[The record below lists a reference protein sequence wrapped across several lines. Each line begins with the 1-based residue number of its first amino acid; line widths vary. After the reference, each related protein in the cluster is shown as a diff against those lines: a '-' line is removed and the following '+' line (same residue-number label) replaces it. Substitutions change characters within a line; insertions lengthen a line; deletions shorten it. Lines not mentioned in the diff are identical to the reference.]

1 MIPGYVRKQAQTVAW
16 RLDWMERTYGVDR
29 LMAIHPTT
37 VESWEWPRLTRQWN
51 NLWTKRLSKH
61 YADYLLVPEYS
72 PEGRLHAH
80 VVVVAK
86 RDIRSGYDF
95 EARERA
101 KKRGA
106 KARWRTGANSSLRT
120 EMKRWNSGKYD
131 HDTGHWMG
139 SGVQLPYGFGYTRI
153 EPVKSPGGFARYMAK
168 YMTKGFAHRRPE
180 DKGRRLIRCSHRVGK
195 IKAPRIGVG
204 AALWDAKLAS
214 FLALNGL
221 PDADSLRSKVGKGW
235 AWYFKEIIWGTPLHE
250 YHDIEWDD
258 LGGKRVL
265 VFGTRVAVRDG
276 EEIPYEWN
284 GPGTVTCTQ
293 NAVVKRA
300 RLKDWEYRYE
310 QRHSE
315 NLNWE
320 SDGTRRFVPEGPQ
333 VSEWGPERNG
343 LVLRPD
349 LCRTVRSS
357 NLALKGGEPLQ
368 MSLGL
373 NDTFWPRWTKAE
385 RRKES
390 WMNRFQLRGCM
401 PTEFGPP

>member
-29 LMAIHPTT
+29 LMAVHPTT
-37 VESWEWPRLTRQWN
+37 VELWEWPRLTRQWN
-51 NLWTKRLSKH
+51 NLWTKRLSRH

-80 VVVVAK
+80 VVVVAR

-106 KARWRTGANSSLRT
+106 KARWRTGANCALRT
-120 EMKRWNSGKYD
+120 EMKRWNAGKFD

-139 SGVQLPYGFGYTRI
+139 DGVQLPYGFGYTRI

-180 DKGRRLIRCSHRVGK
+180 DKGRRLIRCSQRVAK

-204 AALWDAKLAS
+204 VALWDAKLAS
-214 FLALNGL
+214 FLALNEL

-235 AWYFKEIIWGTPLHE
+235 AWYLKEIIWGTPLHE

-258 LGGKRVL
+258 LGGKHVI
-265 VFGTRVAVRDG
+265 VFGTRVAYRDG
-276 EEIPYEWN
+276 VALPYGWD
-284 GPGTVTCTQ
+284 GSGTVTCRY
-293 NAVVKRA
+293 NSAVKRA
-300 RLKDWEYRYE
+300 RFKDWDYVYE
-310 QRHSE
+310 QHPSE
-315 NLNWE
+315 DLNWE

-333 VSEWGPERNG
+333 VSEWGPERNRLILRDDLRRAGASSLAEGTGCG
-343 LVLRPD
+343 LVQ
-349 LCRTVRSS
+349 V
-357 NLALKGGEPLQ
+357 
-368 MSLGL
+368 SLGL
-373 NDTFWPRWTKAE
+373 DDPIRLRATKAE
-385 RRKES
+385 RRRELWRKILKSIEE
-390 WMNRFQLRGCM
+390 NPF
-401 PTEFGPP
+401 